1 MKIMKEGLTFDD
13 VLLIPKRSSVRS
25 RREIDTSTQLSRNI
39 RLNIPIVSANM
50 DTVTESAMA
59 IVMAQQGGI
68 GIIHRFMPIVEQ
80 VNEVNKVKRAEMIR
94 IDNPYCLKP
103 ETSLQEAKE
112 FMKEKGI
119 SGLLITNKDNI
130 LQGILTSRD
139 IKFTEDENIL
149 VKELMSTDLITAKPD
164 ISIEEAKNI
173 LKKNRIEKLPL
184 VDEKGVVKGLITATD
199 IIKAKIL
206 PKASK
211 DSKGRLRVGAAIGV
225 VGDYLERAEALY
237 NAGADVLVLDIAHGH
252 SDLAINA
259 IKEIRK
265 NLGDIELIS
274 GNVATAE
281 GAKDLI
287 EAGSDGIKTGVGPGS
302 ICITRVVAGA
312 GVPQLTA
319 IIETSKVAK
328 DYGVPVIADG
338 GIRTSGDIT
347 KAIAAGAQTVMIG
360 SLLAGTEES
369 PGAAIL
375 RHGRRYKVVRGMAS
389 LGATLG
395 REAKE
400 KKGSFDEFDLGSVVP
415 EGVEAMVPYR
425 GSAVDV
431 LNQLVGGFRSGV
443 SYCGASSIPE
453 MQEKAEFI
461 KITSAG
467 RKESTSHDVELI

>member
-25 RREIDTSTQLSRNI
+25 RREIDTSTQLSKNI

-119 SGLLITNKDNI
+119 SGLLITDNNNI

-139 IKFTEDENIL
+139 IKFTEDENVL
-149 VKELMSTDLITAKPD
+149 VKELMSTDLITARPD

-184 VDEKGVVKGLITATD
+184 VDEKGVVRGLITATD

-265 NLGDIELIS
+265 NLGDVELIS

>member
-39 RLNIPIVSANM
+39 KLNIPIVSANM

-119 SGLLITNKDNI
+119 SGLLITDNNNI

-139 IKFTEDENIL
+139 IKFTENENVL
-149 VKELMSTDLITAKPD
+149 VKELMSKDLITAKPD

-184 VDEKGVVKGLITATD
+184 VDEKGVVRGLITATD

-259 IKEIRK
+259 IKKIRK
-265 NLGDIELIS
+265 NLGDIELIA

-281 GAKDLI
+281 GANDLI

-319 IIETSKVAK
+319 IMETSKVAK
-328 DYGVPVIADG
+328 EFGVPVIADG

-375 RHGRRYKVVRGMAS
+375 RQGRRYKVVRGMAS

-443 SYCGASSIPE
+443 SYCGATSIQE